1 MADWNPIALTS
12 MHHRHA
18 ALGAEMADSIGWQ
31 RPAKYTDVE
40 DEVAAIRST
49 VGLFDISPDGKVTV
63 HATDMDGY
71 MRAAFH
77 EIPDPTILEFQQAQV
92 MLEEGPAT
100 VGVARL
106 AHDELLVTTFT
117 GQAAAAARFLDE
129 AGWECG
135 HTVDVTSVF
144 AGVQMIGPQA
154 RDLLSALT
162 ETDVSEQAFPNMSCS
177 QSKVSEI
184 GTKIIRRDVRGLLS
198 FDLYFPREY
207 GEYMWDSLVHAGDHF
222 AATPAGTEAVRRIEA
237 GG

>member
-1 MADWNPIALTS
+1 MPDRVPIALTS
-12 MHHRHA
+12 MHHRHV
-18 ALGAEMADSIGWQ
+18 ALGAEMADSAGWQ
-31 RPAKYTDVE
+31 RPAKYMDV
-40 DEVAAIRST
+40 DKEVAALKSA
-49 VGLFDISPDGKVTV
+49 VGLLDVSPVGKVTV

-77 EIPDPTILEFQQAQV
+77 EIPSPGNLEFQQAQV
-92 MLEEGPAT
+92 MLEGGPST

-117 GQAAAAARFLDE
+117 GQAAATARFLDE

-144 AGVQMIGPQA
+144 AGVQVTGPLA
-154 RDLLSALT
+154 RELLSGLT
-162 ETDVSEQAFPNMSCS
+162 ETDVSERAFPNMTCS

-184 GTKIIRRDVRGLLS
+184 GAKIVRRDVRGLLS

-207 GEYMWDSLVHAGDHF
+207 GEYMWDSLVHTGDHLGV
-222 AATPAGTEAVRRIEA
+222 TPVGMEAVRRIEA
-237 GG
+237 GD